1 MTQEALLRTLTVVAV
16 VAPLSGCF
24 FLVRHVAEKTMAP
37 AHCVSD
43 DAKVGDTFI
52 EGGTKYE
59 VTKLTGQS
67 PYLCRRSPEAKRVGA
82 EARAV

>member
-1 MTQEALLRTLTVVAV
+1 MTHSDILRPLAVVAV

-59 VTKLTGQS
+59 VTKLLGAS
-67 PYLCRRSPEAKRVGA
+67 PYLCRRSPEAMRMGA
-82 EARAV
+82 DARAV